1 MWMLNNKF
9 VVQESAL
16 VSHQKL
22 SSSIASR
29 VATLESVVA
38 TVIAAMPTVCAQ
50 AVAEVHKL

>member
-1 MWMLNNKF
+1 MLLNNKF